1 MAKRFVDTELWDKK
15 WFMQLN
21 PKQKCLVKYVR
32 DKCDLAGIWSAN
44 YMLASIYIGEEVNEE
59 ELISIDE
66 GKQFEKLGEDKIYC
80 IGFIDFQYGSSLN
93 PHSPVHKKIIDIL
106 TKNNINH
113 DIKHK
118 EPIYKFTPP
127 TLEQI
132 KNEMLLKTDEYNA
145 DIQSDRFFTYYDSN
159 GWMVGKNKMKN
170 WRSAVSGWLNRS
182 RIEKKPISSED
193 IKKSIKSIANRKV
206 SEL

>member
-1 MAKRFVDTELWDKK
+1 
-15 WFMQLN
+15 
-21 PKQKCLVKYVR
+21 
-32 DKCDLAGIWSAN
+32 
-44 YMLASIYIGEEVNEE
+44 MLASIYIGEEVNEE

-193 IKKSIKSIANRKV
+193 IKKSIKSIANRKL